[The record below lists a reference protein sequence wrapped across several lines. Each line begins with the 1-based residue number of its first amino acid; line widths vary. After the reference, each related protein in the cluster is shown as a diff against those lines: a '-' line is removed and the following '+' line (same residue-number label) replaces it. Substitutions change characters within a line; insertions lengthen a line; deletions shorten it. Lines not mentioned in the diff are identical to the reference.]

1 MHLDLDVRGGG
12 RLPRTTQ
19 TCRDPEVICTGAGTS
34 LYGLISVMRH
44 ASSWSRKK
52 HELADKPYLAAAA

>member
-1 MHLDLDVRGGG
+1 MGSCERADDCHVR
-12 RLPRTTQ
+12 RESVEIRK
-19 TCRDPEVICTGAGTS
+19 VICTGTGTS